1 MGRVRIPAE
10 RTVGRPSGPRWSKY
24 RRLVIARW
32 AGRPCYYCGHG
43 FAAPQL
49 IEVCHLISPILRPD
63 LAWNPGNLVP
73 GHGAGKRRCPHRDE
87 NGELCDLNCNWLAHN
102 SPDAIKNEAGQDMPF
117 TPQFLA
123 RQAKARA
130 QFRRQLTIGRHSS
143 PGQSAIIRANPR
155 NSSGNPASPAGS
167 AAEVTQSDESPGRVW

>member
-24 RRLVIARW
+24 RKLVIARW

-73 GHGAGKRRCPHRDE
+73 GHGAGKRRCPE
-87 NGELCDLNCNWLAHN
+87 CQLACNYCAAVA
-102 SPDAIKNEAGQDMPF
+102 PDAIKNDAGEDLPF
-117 TPQFLA
+117 TPEFLA
-123 RQAKARA
+123 RQQAEHANYLAKNGRPGAKPANR
-130 QFRRQLTIGRHSS
+130 RHSS
-143 PGQSAIIRANPR
+143 APRSAIIPANPR
-155 NSSGNPASPAGS
+155 NSGPDSASPAGS